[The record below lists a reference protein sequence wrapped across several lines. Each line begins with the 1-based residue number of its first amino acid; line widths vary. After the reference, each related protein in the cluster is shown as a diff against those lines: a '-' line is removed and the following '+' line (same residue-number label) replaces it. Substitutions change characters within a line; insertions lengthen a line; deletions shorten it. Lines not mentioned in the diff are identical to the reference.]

1 MRHHAQLIFCVFFFS
16 SSHRLFLAQLASHK
30 LSVQLLHP
38 SGLSRPEASSPGLAS
53 PGLAPS
59 SAKPLQVERP
69 RLNGPPRPSLWPH
82 RGLRSEQLLPLWQPV
97 STGPAPGLL
106 VASSGQTGA
115 PDCPLR
121 PGIGLVASSRAT
133 ECLQVGLSG
142 PSASS
147 RQRLQAQLL
156 NLPHSNLC
164 GLGSCPAPDGLCRP
178 EPSDHRLRLSRTA
191 RLMPHAGLSG
201 LTFCPPRVTIGPRC
215 SRVGFFRPG
224 SRLLLLASA
233 GSSIGF
239 SIQPLEAQL
248 QSFWRLLPMGAIHHH
263 VGPSWAS
270 SCLPKAPWAYLLPPI
285 SLFWMPT
292 LCLCTGGLSRPGS
305 SSWPRL
311 RAQALPP
318 AAFFFFFFFETQFCP
333 CYPAVSA
340 MV

>member
-1 MRHHAQLIFCVFFFS
+1 MPSYFFVFFFP

-59 SAKPLQVERP
+59 STKPLRVERP
-69 RLNGPPRPSLWPH
+69 PLSGPRRPSLWPH
-82 RGLRSEQLLPLWQPV
+82 RGLRSDQLLPLWQPV

-121 PGIGLVASSRAT
+121 PSIGLVASSHAA

-156 NLPHSNLC
+156 NLPHSNFC
-164 GLGSCPAPDGLCRP
+164 GLGSCPAPNGLCRP
-178 EPSDHRLRLSRTA
+178 EPSDHRLRLSRTT

-201 LTFCPPRVTIGPRC
+201 LTCPPRVPRGPRC
-215 SRVGFFRPG
+215 PRVGFSRPG

-239 SIQPLEAQL
+239 SIQPLQGQL
-248 QSFWRLLPMGAIHHH
+248 QSSWCLLFMGAKRHH
-263 VGPSWAS
+263 VGPSRAG

-285 SLFWMPT
+285 SLFLMPT
-292 LCLCTGGLSRPGS
+292 LCFCTGVFSKPGS
-305 SSWPRL
+305 SSWPCL
-311 RAQALPP
+311 WSQALPL
-318 AAFFFFFFFETQFCP
+318 AAFFFFFF
-333 CYPAVSA
+333 
-340 MV
+340 